1 MTAHIPIHRATLSI
15 PVLLAAGLMAFHGD
29 YAQAEEK
36 KFSAKVLQQEDVGK
50 LEGERTMRMVM
61 FTMRPGAEVP
71 EHQHD
76 GPGLRYVLDGA
87 ITIAWKGGEEKIFEA
102 GDTYFEGPGANHPA
116 GEISA
121 RNPTNEVTRVLIIET
136 LPK

>member
-1 MTAHIPIHRATLSI
+1 MRVNRVSLRNPVVTLAF
-15 PVLLAAGLMAFHGD
+15 LGAALMAVDAGP
-29 YAQAEEK
+29 AQGQEK
-36 KFSAKVLQQEDVGK
+36 DFSAKVLQQEDVGT
-50 LEGERTMRMVM
+50 LEGERTMRIVM
-61 FTMRPGAEVP
+61 FTMQPGAEVP

-87 ITIAWKGGEEKIFEA
+87 VTIAWKDGGEKTFEA

-116 GEISA
+116 GAISA
-121 RNPTNEVTRVLIIET
+121 TNPTDEVTRVLIIET